1 MEAQVNGTTQQT
13 EPATTSATRFWWWFA
28 AGALVVGHWPIAAA
42 EALIGDLDQVND
54 LAAINDQAGRVV
66 LAGVLHLLGGV
77 ALAAIALG
85 VAVVIQRRGAAL
97 ARTGAALGLLA
108 AVGVGG
114 FAMFHLLLVEY
125 AHPDLDRSAM
135 SEFVELRL
143 NEGAGWWA
151 LPVALVLLVL
161 PAAELLMLAGLARA
175 RLVGWWVLG
184 LYVVAFLIHAVAP
197 GELAEVGSHAL
208 TALALTIAG
217 VSMAR
222 TRAAA

>member
-1 MEAQVNGTTQQT
+1 MNETGSAAVPDVATQR
-13 EPATTSATRFWWWFA
+13 PPRFWWWFA
-28 AGALVVGHWPIAAA
+28 AAALVVGHWPIAAA

-66 LAGVLHLLGGV
+66 LGGVLHLLGGV

-85 VAVVIQRRGAAL
+85 VAVVLQRRGAAL

-125 AHPDLDRSAM
+125 AHPDLNRAAM
-135 SEFVELRL
+135 SEFAELRL

-151 LPVALVLLVL
+151 LPVALVLLAL
-161 PAAELLMLAGLARA
+161 PAAELLILAGLARA

-184 LYVVAFLIHAVAP
+184 VYVVAFLVHAVAP
-197 GELAEVGSHAL
+197 GELAEVGSHVLTAVAL
-208 TALALTIAG
+208 TLAG
-217 VSMAR
+217 VSMTR
-222 TRAAA
+222 TRVAA